1 MTAVRYI
8 APMAARAGPGF
19 WPPDH
24 LPHEGATAMPDET
37 PTPTAT
43 TPQVAGQPT
52 SVQVQVD
59 VSKMETIYA
68 NFVRLSL
75 SSSTEEVVMD
85 MGLHTG
91 ILTPAGMEPIQ
102 LTHRLILNPYVAK
115 RLLGSLAQIVQ
126 RHEQAFG
133 ALEIDPQKR
142 LRQR

>member
-1 MTAVRYI
+1 
-8 APMAARAGPGF
+8 MA
-19 WPPDH
+19 
-24 LPHEGATAMPDET
+24 DEAKT
-37 PTPTAT
+37 DVSTQPTT
-43 TPQVAGQPT
+43 AGQPM

-85 MGLHTG
+85 VGMHTG

-102 LTHRLILNPYVAK
+102 LTHRLIMNPYVAK
-115 RLLGSLAQIVQ
+115 RLLESLRQIVG

-133 ALEIDPQKR
+133 ALEVDPQKR

>member
-1 MTAVRYI
+1 
-8 APMAARAGPGF
+8 MADEAKTDV
-19 WPPDH
+19 PPAAQA
-24 LPHEGATAMPDET
+24 AT
-37 PTPTAT
+37 
-43 TPQVAGQPT
+43 AGQPM

-85 MGLHTG
+85 VGMHTG
-91 ILTPAGMEPIQ
+91 ILTPAGMEPIS
-102 LTHRLILNPYVAK
+102 LTHRLIMNPFVAK
-115 RLLGSLAQIVQ
+115 RLLESLRQIVG

-133 ALEIDPQKR
+133 ALEVDPQKR

>member
-1 MTAVRYI
+1 
-8 APMAARAGPGF
+8 MA
-19 WPPDH
+19 
-24 LPHEGATAMPDET
+24 DEMKSSEI
-37 PTPTAT
+37 PVNPI
-43 TPQVAGQPT
+43 GQPT

-59 VSKMETIYA
+59 VSKMETVYA

-85 MGLHTG
+85 VGMHTG

-102 LTHRLILNPYVAK
+102 LTHRLIMNPYVAK
-115 RLLGSLAQIVQ
+115 RLLDSLRQIVQ

-133 ALEIDPQKR
+133 ALEVDPQKR